1 MLSYPANLPETIGVG
16 SITNEDTRAFCSQ
29 YGDGIDFVAPSS
41 GETLRIEPTDVCG
54 AFGHHPQPD
63 GDDCKAVDA
72 SGFGGASSA
81 TLLAAGVAALM
92 LSVNNYLTAE
102 QVRAI
107 LRDTC
112 EKIDQAN
119 ANYNGRGWSAQY
131 GYGRINAAAAV
142 KRAQELI
149 KPRARGSV

>member
-16 SITNEDTRAFCSQ
+16 SITNEDMRTPCSQ
-29 YGDGIDFVAPSS
+29 YRNGIDFVAPSS
-41 GETLRIEPTDVCG
+41 GRTLCIEPTDVCG

-72 SGFGGASSA
+72 SGFGRASSA